1 MSKIEVGEVFTLSDE
16 NDQDQD
22 VEVLGSI
29 DLDGTHYIAV
39 GLVEEIS
46 KETDEDFDVFFLK
59 VEDNGE
65 LSVIEDDQEFE
76 KVSNAFDE
84 SLEEED

>member
-29 DLDGTHYIAV
+29 DLDGSQYIAV

-59 VEDNGE
+59 VEGNGE

-84 SLEEED
+84 SLDEED